1 MKESTWNVLTIA
13 LLILWLIAVIVMA
26 IIFTNPGSSINPLR
40 YPTLPPTVEIPTSTA
55 TLRPFPSTWTPTV
68 TKEMQ
73 VSTMTMLPSSTN
85 FTLPTFT
92 PTPTSTRTPTRTPT
106 RTRTPTSTPAE

>member
-1 MKESTWNVLTIA
+1 MKEPTWNVLTIA
-13 LLILWLIAVIVMA
+13 VLLLWLILVIVMTV
-26 IIFTNPGSSINPLR
+26 IFINPDSGINRLR

-55 TLRPFPSTWTPTV
+55 TLRPFPPTWTPTV
-68 TKEMQ
+68 TGEVQ
-73 VSTMTMLPSSTN
+73 IATMTMPPTSTS

-92 PTPTSTRTPTRTPT
+92 PTPTNTRTPTRTPT